1 MGYRILQ
8 AALLVVAASAVVYV
22 VLMVKEGSDA
32 QTPQIVRGLGLPGVP
47 LTYLANELRRTRNR
61 LR

>member
-32 QTPQIVRGLGLPGVP
+32 QTPQIVPGLGLLGVP
-47 LTYLANELRRTRNR
+47 LKYLANELRRTRNR